1 MAEMYG
7 WAGKIL
13 RVDLTSNKVETN
25 DTAKYVPEYIGGKG
39 IATRIAWEELKPGVK
54 PYDPEN
60 LLMFM
65 TGPFSGTLAPTSGRG
80 IVCGVSPRTY
90 PIPWFTYSGM
100 GGNWAA
106 ELKYAGFDGIV
117 LKGNSDTPVY
127 LWIHD
132 GEVEIRNAEK
142 LWGLDIFETQEL
154 LKAEY
159 GKEAQ
164 TICIGPGGENLVV
177 SATIHHRQKNSA
189 GMPGFGAVMGAKKLK
204 AIVIR
209 GTGGVKI
216 ARPAEFVKSC
226 REVRKLVNSGP
237 TETPVKI
244 VLGPTHLPC
253 THACPFGC
261 TRKFKDIPL
270 RLGDGK
276 DRRNIPVMCNAE
288 AYELGC
294 AWYKYPT
301 PLIGKEYTGEIYTRA
316 IEALGRDPGL
326 ELQAVIEA
334 LGVSGWTYL
343 TLRCL
348 FLACID
354 NGITR
359 INGYKLDPGNP
370 KFWESFFKK
379 LAYREGIGDIF
390 AHGLMQACEKLDLP
404 EIIKKTA
411 HWLEPMWGFPS
422 HRDGRATESQPS
434 PLWIFDMLHW
444 VIDSRDPLASH
455 HQTGYIHCWFPPHFE
470 GGSPFVDFEKLKATF
485 DRVFS
490 AKGILEPG
498 FEPLDAKTKVT
509 KWFDDRA
516 QMKDSLLLCDWCF
529 PRVLKGFNT
538 VGELEAAEDYYGNVD
553 AEAEM
558 LAPLTGLDIITAD
571 LDKAG
576 ERIRNLDRA
585 LHIRN
590 YNRSR
595 KVDASG
601 EWVYEYPEKTDG
613 TKLDKAMFDRILDSY
628 YENRGWDKKTG
639 WPTRAKLEELE
650 LKDVADE
657 LESMGK
663 LP

>member
-1 MAEMYG
+1 MKG
-7 WAGKIL
+7 WA
-13 RVDLTSNKVETN
+13 
-25 DTAKYVPEYIGGKG
+25 
-39 IATRIAWEELKPGVK
+39 
-54 PYDPEN
+54 
-60 LLMFM
+60 
-65 TGPFSGTLAPTSGRG
+65 
-80 IVCGVSPRTY
+80 
-90 PIPWFTYSGM
+90 
-100 GGNWAA
+100 
-106 ELKYAGFDGIV
+106 
-117 LKGNSDTPVY
+117 
-127 LWIHD
+127 
-132 GEVEIRNAEK
+132 
-142 LWGLDIFETQEL
+142 
-154 LKAEY
+154 
-159 GKEAQ
+159 
-164 TICIGPGGENLVV
+164 
-177 SATIHHRQKNSA
+177 
-189 GMPGFGAVMGAKKLK
+189 
-204 AIVIR
+204 
-209 GTGGVKI
+209 
-216 ARPAEFVKSC
+216 
-226 REVRKLVNSGP
+226 
-237 TETPVKI
+237 
-244 VLGPTHLPC
+244 
-253 THACPFGC
+253 
-261 TRKFKDIPL
+261 
-270 RLGDGK
+270 
-276 DRRNIPVMCNAE
+276 
-288 AYELGC
+288 
-294 AWYKYPT
+294 
-301 PLIGKEYTGEIYTRA
+301 
-316 IEALGRDPGL
+316 RDPGV

-354 NGITR
+354 NGISE
-359 INGYKLDPGNP
+359 INGYKLDPDNH

-379 LAYREGIGDIF
+379 LAHREGIGDIF
-390 AHGLMQACEKLDLP
+390 ADGLMQACEKLDLP
-404 EIIKKTA
+404 EIIRKTA

-422 HRDGRATESQPS
+422 HRDGRANESQPS

-444 VIDSRDPLASH
+444 VIDSRDPMTSH

-516 QMKDSLLLCDWCF
+516 QLKDSLLLCDWCF

-538 VGELEAAEDYYGNVD
+538 VEELEAAENYYGNVD

-595 KVDASG
+595 KVDTSG

-613 TKLDKAMFDRILDSY
+613 TKLDKAMFDKILDSY